1 MNRSLTFR
9 IGLAAG
15 ASLSVHLVVFAAV
28 GPGGTTAQIAGGGA
42 EIHFGH
48 PPGSHASDGAKGG
61 GPELQPA
68 SMRVPEAAAPE
79 PEPAPSPPAP
89 PPPARPPEPPKPV
102 APPKPSPI
110 ASRPETPPVEPPP
123 KPEPDP
129 VVVAEKPAPEAPPEP
144 RKQPEPPPTELADA
158 DTSGRPS
165 GDEAEMADAGD
176 TSEGTEGPAAGDDG
190 EIGDPNGT
198 TTAKT
203 DTAAGTGSGSA
214 ASGPG
219 NAASTNYAGLVM
231 QHLSKVRRPRAASPG
246 SAFVSFTIG
255 RKGELKDIRIS
266 KSSRSSRFDRDAL
279 MVVRRAAPFPPPP
292 LGVKTSFSVEI
303 EGE

>member
-1 MNRSLTFR
+1 MSRSLTFR

-48 PPGSHASDGAKGG
+48 PPGSHTADDAKGG
-61 GPELQPA
+61 APELQPA
-68 SMRVPEAAAPE
+68 SMRVPETAAPE
-79 PEPAPSPPAP
+79 PEPPPSPPAP
-89 PPPARPPEPPKPV
+89 PPPAPPNEPPKPV

-110 ASRPETPPVEPPP
+110 ASRPETPPVEPTPAP
-123 KPEPDP
+123 DPEP
-129 VVVAEKPAPEAPPEP
+129 VVAAEQPPPEP
-144 RKQPEPPPTELADA
+144 NEPAEPPPAELAEA
-158 DTSGRPS
+158 DTSGGPS
-165 GDEAEMADAGD
+165 GDETEMADTGD
-176 TSEGTEGPAAGDDG
+176 ASEGADGPAAGDDE

-203 DTAAGTGSGSA
+203 DKAAGGGSGSA

-255 RKGELKDIRIS
+255 RKGELKDISIS

-292 LGVKTSFSVEI
+292 PGVRTSFSVEI